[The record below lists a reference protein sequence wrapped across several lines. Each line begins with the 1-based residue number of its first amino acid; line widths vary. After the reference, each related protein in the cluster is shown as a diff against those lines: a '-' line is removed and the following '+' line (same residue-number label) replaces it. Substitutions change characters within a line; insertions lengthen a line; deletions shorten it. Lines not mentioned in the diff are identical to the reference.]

1 MQQLQ
6 SLASIG
12 QIHHS
17 AITGP
22 QLSLPAMHRTP
33 AQAPVQLRQYQN
45 DLIAGIRQLLP
56 HHAHLVAQAPT
67 GSGKSKIFI
76 AIAQMAATMGTT
88 TLIISES
95 TKIFQQISKEY
106 PAQLINP
113 SSRVSFIA
121 QGSTYIAMA
130 QTLARRSQL
139 IAQFAALGRQL
150 LIINDEAHIGTSTK
164 LLQQIPDAYLIG
176 FTATP
181 AWKWAKHLSELYQ
194 GLVVGPQVQELI
206 DAGYLSPYK
215 HFARVAA
222 NMDAL
227 KVEKGEFT
235 EESQEIAFESDR
247 VYDAL
252 AGDLRTLPFRKCVV
266 FTSSISHCRK
276 LYSALTLR
284 GIRCVQVHSGQEESL
299 NSYGMKEFQCM
310 TSGVDVCISVGSLTK
325 GFDFPPIDLVVLM
338 RATTSL
344 PLFLQMVG
352 RGSRLFPGKSLFTCL
367 DYGNNF
373 KRHGL
378 WNEDR
383 DWPTLWLPKKGRE
396 KEQVAGVKLCPACEF
411 ILPTSKMICT
421 NCGHV
426 FTPARKE
433 LAEETQLIDVTNI
446 VRGRKIG
453 SLAATELAEATKSNV
468 IKKSYAI
475 RVAKAREQQGAGYL
489 AEFANAMGY
498 KPQWVTYQEIPTEPI
513 EFFDKTL

>member
-1 MQQLQ
+1 MQL
-6 SLASIG
+6 SSIRPL
-12 QIHHS
+12 
-17 AITGP
+17 TGP
-22 QLSLPAMHRTP
+22 QLSLPSMHRTP
-33 AQAPVQLRQYQN
+33 APVELRQYQH

-56 HHAHLVAQAPT
+56 HHPHLVAHAPT

-76 AIAQMAATMGTT
+76 AIAQMAAQMGTT

-121 QGSTYIAMA
+121 KGQTYIAMA
-130 QTLARRSQL
+130 QTLARRTQL
-139 IAQFAALGRQL
+139 IQQFASLGRQL

-181 AWKWAKHLSELYQ
+181 AWKWAKHLSDLYQ
-194 GLVVGPQVQELI
+194 GLVCGPQVGELVE
-206 DAGYLSPYK
+206 AGFLSPYK

-252 AGDLRTLPFRKCVV
+252 AGDLNTLPFRKCVV

-284 GIRCVQVHSGQEESL
+284 NIRVCQVHSGQEESL
-299 NSYGMKEFQCM
+299 NSYAMKEFQCM
-310 TSGVDVCISVGSLTK
+310 TSGMDVCISVGSLTK

-352 RGSRLFPGKSLFTCL
+352 RGSRLFPGKSHFTCL

-383 DWPTLWLPKKGRE
+383 DWPTLFLPRKGRD

-411 ILPTSKMICT
+411 ILPVSKMICT
-421 NCGHV
+421 NCGHA
-426 FTPARKE
+426 FIREEKE
-433 LAEETQLIDVTNI
+433 RTEETQLVDVTNL
-446 VRGRKIG
+446 VRGKRIG
-453 SLAATELAEATKSNV
+453 SLPPADLAAAARQGI
-468 IKKSYAI
+468 IKTAYAV
-475 RVAKAREQQGAGYL
+475 RVAKAREQQGPGFL
-489 AEFANAMGY
+489 AQFANAMGY
-498 KPQWVTYQEIPTEPI
+498 KPQWITYQEIPPEPI
-513 EFFDKTL
+513 EFYDKTL